1 LKDDFY
7 KSRHKSV
14 AKMLALTVQI
24 SINGALYNQRAGTF
38 AHLTMVKYCKCLKNM
53 EMVIKY
59 GKAGFLKY
67 PSFSA
72 NNYKRIQSSL
82 PVYYCEF
89 FIYFAP
95 QTTGAEKDKL

>member
-1 LKDDFY
+1 MVD
-7 KSRHKSV
+7 
-14 AKMLALTVQI
+14 LTIRI
-24 SINGALYNQRAGTF
+24 SINGALYDQRKGTF

-53 EMVIKY
+53 EMVMKY

-82 PVYYCEF
+82 PVNYCEF
-89 FIYFAP
+89 FVYFASK
-95 QTTGAEKDKL
+95 TKGKEKG